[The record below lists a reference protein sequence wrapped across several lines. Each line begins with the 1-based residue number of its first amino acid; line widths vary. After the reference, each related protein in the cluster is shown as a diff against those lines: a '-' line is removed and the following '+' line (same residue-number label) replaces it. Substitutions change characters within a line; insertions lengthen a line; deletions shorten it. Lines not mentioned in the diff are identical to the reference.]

1 MAIQLD
7 PVDGPL
13 GSVASGVDLHRELD
27 ADDRATVRRA
37 LADRL
42 LVVFPDQHLDLDAE
56 RRFAA
61 SLGPLWHHPG
71 AAGAGDGA
79 SAVLDSR
86 RSPGGGLPGGRR
98 PADVWHA
105 DATFTAAPPAYTM
118 LSAQVVP
125 DHGGATSF
133 ANQQAAWLLVDDAWK
148 ERLDTVRAVHLP
160 GRLQRQRAPWLTG
173 ATHPVVRVDPVT
185 GRRSLFVNPG
195 FTRRFEN
202 LSPAASRPG
211 LRSLFGL
218 ALAPSVC
225 SDHHWS
231 AGDLVVWDNRA
242 LLHRAH
248 HDFGDEDRV
257 MTRVTVAA

>member
-1 MAIQLD
+1 MTIETQPIA
-7 PVDGPL
+7 GPL
-13 GSVASGVDLHRELD
+13 GATVTGVDLRSPLT
-27 ADDRATVRRA
+27 AADRAEVRA
-37 LADRL
+37 VLADRL
-42 LVVFPDQHLDLDAE
+42 LLVFPDQHLDLDAE
-56 RRFAA
+56 RTFAA

-71 AAGAGDGA
+71 ATGPRDGA

-86 RSPGGGLPGGRR
+86 RAPGGGRA
-98 PADVWHA
+98 ADVWHA

-125 DHGGATSF
+125 GHGGATSF
-133 ANQQAAWLLVDDAWK
+133 ANQQAAWLLVDDSWR
-148 ERLDTVRAVHLP
+148 ERLETLRAVHLP
-160 GRLQRQRAPWLTG
+160 PPRQRERAPWLTG

-211 LRSLFGL
+211 LRYLFGL
-218 ALAPSVC
+218 ALAPDVC
-225 SDHHWS
+225 LDHHWS
-231 AGDLVVWDNRA
+231 EGDLVLWDNRA

-248 HDFGDEDRV
+248 HDYGDASRV